1 MGADRDT
8 ISQRLGWNF
17 FDKIYCITL
26 ESRPDRMREAKNQ
39 FALAGLDQ
47 RMEFIVVIK
56 DEANPERGIYQ
67 SHLRCLSL
75 GLEAGARHILVFE
88 DDVFFRDFSAERLHQ
103 ACLFL
108 QATSA
113 WDAFFLGCLTNGSR
127 QIGQR
132 AVVQV
137 QYRCL
142 AHAYAVNRAFAERIV
157 REQWRGIPFDGL
169 LQSCDARYF
178 ALRPM
183 CAFQRLTSSDN
194 KTVWLD
200 KLRTLCGGL
209 SIIQRYNEIY
219 HNNKG
224 LILALHLA
232 VAATAIA
239 LFLFARQ

>member
-1 MGADRDT
+1 MGADRDN
-8 ISQRLGWNF
+8 ISQRLGWTF

-26 ESRPDRMREAKNQ
+26 DSRPDRMLEAKKQ
-39 FALAGLDQ
+39 FALAGLGQ
-47 RMEFIVVIK
+47 QVEFLVVIK

-67 SHLRCLSL
+67 SHLHCLSL

-88 DDVFFRDFSAERLHQ
+88 DDVYFRGYNEERLHQ
-103 ACLFL
+103 ACRFL
-108 QATSA
+108 QKTDA
-113 WDAFFLGCLTNGSR
+113 WDAFFFGCLTSGSR
-127 QIGQR
+127 RTDQKT
-132 AVVQV
+132 VMQV
-137 QYRCL
+137 RYRCL
-142 AHAYAVNRAFAERIV
+142 SHAYAVNRAFAEQIV

-200 KLRTLCGGL
+200 RLRNMFGGL
-209 SIIQRYNEIY
+209 AIIQRGNEIY

-224 LILALHLA
+224 LIIALHLV
-232 VAATAIA
+232 VAAAALA
-239 LFLFARQ
+239 LFLLARQ